1 MLIGIDASR
10 SVAAQRTGTENYSL
24 YLIRSLLALDGGH
37 RFRLYFNRAP
47 TAGLFEVSERVQE
60 VAIPWPRLWTHL
72 RLSWEVT
79 RRAPDVLFVPAHVL
93 PIAHP
98 ARTVVTI
105 HDLGYLHHP
114 EAHTRWARWYLG
126 WSTRFNARQASH
138 IIADSEST
146 RRDLLRHYG
155 VPAERISVVYPG
167 GGTRDPSI
175 VDPGDLS
182 RVRKRYGLPTR
193 YLLFVGTIQPRKNL
207 ERLLE
212 AYGLFV
218 QSVDGDVPG
227 LVIAGKKGWLFES
240 IYRRA
245 AELGL
250 GDRVV
255 FAGYVEASDLPA
267 LMGAATAFVLPSLY
281 EGFSLPILEAMSCGT
296 PVICSNVSAL
306 PEVAGDAALLVDPL
320 NIAEL
325 SEAVRRVATD
335 EKLRD
340 DLRQRGFE
348 HAARFSWDRCAREV
362 LDVIEMVGRA

>member
-1 MLIGIDASR
+1 M
-10 SVAAQRTGTENYSL
+10 
-24 YLIRSLLALDGGH
+24 
-37 RFRLYFNRAP
+37 
-47 TAGLFEVSERVQE
+47 SERVEE
-60 VAIPWPRLWTHL
+60 VTIPWPRLWTHL

-114 EAHTRWARWYLG
+114 EAHTRGARYYLE

-146 RRDLLRHYG
+146 RRDLLHHYG
-155 VPAERISVVYPG
+155 VPAGRISVVYPG
-167 GGTRDPSI
+167 GGTTDPSV

-182 RVRKRYGLPTR
+182 RVKKRYGLPAK
-193 YLLFVGTIQPRKNL
+193 YLLYVGTIQPRKNL

-212 AYGLFV
+212 AYALLA
-218 QSVDGDVPG
+218 QSNEGDDLG
-227 LVIAGKKGWLFES
+227 LVIAGKKGWLFEG

-245 AELGL
+245 TELGL
-250 GDRVV
+250 GERVV
-255 FAGYVEASDLPA
+255 FPGYVETNDLPA
-267 LMGAATAFVLPSLY
+267 LMSAATAFVLPSLY
-281 EGFSLPILEAMSCGT
+281 EGFSLPVLEAMSYGT

-306 PEVAGDAALLVDPL
+306 PEVVGDAAWLVDPL
-320 NIAEL
+320 NVGELAE
-325 SEAVRRVATD
+325 AMRRVASD
-335 EKLRD
+335 EKLRG

-348 HAARFSWDRCAREV
+348 QAARFSWDRCAREV
-362 LDVIEMVGRA
+362 LDVIEMVGRS